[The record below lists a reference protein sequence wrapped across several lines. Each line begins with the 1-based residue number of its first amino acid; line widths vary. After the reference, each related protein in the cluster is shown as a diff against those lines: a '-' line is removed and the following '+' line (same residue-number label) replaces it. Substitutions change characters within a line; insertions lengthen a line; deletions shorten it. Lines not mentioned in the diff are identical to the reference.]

1 MKRINKLLITTIFSA
16 AYSAHADFI
25 PLDLLD
31 SDLNDQ
37 SIYAGGGLTLGNST
51 VVGGNL
57 QGASTVTTGVDT
69 EVIVGGNIEA
79 RTTAT
84 TGADSKVGGY
94 IQAGTTVNTGVGS
107 TVFGNI
113 YSGTTTGT
121 GATSTVKGSI
131 EAGGLYSAGIGA
143 TVVGPI
149 SDNLASDPSYEAP
162 TVKIQKTQLDAVQQT
177 LNDLGTTLGSTS
189 RDITFGVAD
198 ETLTS
203 GIYDSGNYLSIR
215 AGITLTL
222 DGENKDGD
230 FLFNIHNY
238 LEFAAGAKIELINF
252 TDNSRVI
259 WNVIG
264 GYAQAAADVNI
275 RGFIFAKGYVLT
287 GVRTTIKGVGS
298 FCGGAFSVNDTVS
311 FGADNI
317 IGEQNC
323 KVTNFLVAPDHF
335 VISHDNS
342 GIHCAA
348 ETVSVTAK
356 NADGT
361 TLTSYTGT
369 ITLDTQ
375 TGNGSWSL
383 SSGSGTL
390 TDGTADD
397 GLATYAYA
405 AGDNGVSTFAL
416 DYSEGT
422 ATFDIDA
429 YDGAVRDDDSEGDI
443 TFAASGFI
451 LSPAEVTVAGTFNDI
466 FPTQISATDFPVHI
480 TAFGTTA
487 TDPTCGIIET
497 YTGNKSIGFL
507 GSYQNPTSGTI
518 ALTINGTDI
527 AMTGAATLRSINF
540 SSGKAEVTAN
550 YRDAG
555 IVPFSV
561 TDSTG
566 VNTITETTNNFVV
579 KPAEFVFSNVQRVSD
594 NFPNPAATSAG
605 GGVFIA
611 AGEDFNVTVSAENSL
626 GQVTPNYGNET
637 LADGIRLTRALV
649 EPSGAGG
656 TPSGTPGTLT
666 GALSKQSGGVFA
678 GTFSWDEVG
687 IISLT
692 AQVTDNDYLGTG
704 DITKLLSHVGRFIP
718 HHFTLGG
725 LINGELED
733 ACIADSFTY
742 SGQSIGYDTL
752 LTTPGFTITARSE
765 SGAPTTNYTGL
776 FGKLGAGSATV
787 PEINADGTQN
797 GSDGTTPM
805 VISNGQAAKVHT
817 DSGAGVHS
825 YTLGADTFS
834 YVRNANALIGAFDS
848 DINIAITSVIDGD
861 SVSSTF
867 SSANILSPA
876 STNIRYG
883 RISMKNAHGSELI
896 ALEIPA
902 TIEIYDDSF
911 SSFIP
916 HSADT
921 CTTAP
926 TYTVTDI
933 DATDDL
939 DATTLTHSISANSSG
954 RFVVT
959 LDPPGAGLAGGALVT
974 LDAPPHL
981 EFNHGAASDPEPSAK
996 GTFGIYKSNPVQIY
1010 IQQTY
1015 Q

>member
-16 AYSAHADFI
+16 ASSAHADFI

-79 RTTAT
+79 GTTAT

-259 WNVIG
+259 WNAIG

-287 GVRTTIKGVGS
+287 GARTTIKGVGS

-335 VISHDNS
+335 VISHDTS

-375 TGNGSWSL
+375 TGNGRWNL

-429 YDGAVRDDDSEGDI
+429 YDGAVRDDDTEGDI
-443 TFAASGFI
+443 TFAASGFTVTGSA
-451 LSPAEVTVAGTFNDI
+451 LSNPPQNPINLPIGTQTAGTAFNVYLAAYG
-466 FPTQISATDFPVHI
+466 TKATDSQ
-480 TAFGTTA
+480 
-487 TDPTCGIIET
+487 CGIIET
-497 YTGNKSIGFL
+497 YTGNKIISLTTTHVNPSNVTLSATGGDAIAFTNGQAVVSTKYKDVGLIQL
-507 GSYQNPTSGTI
+507 GASDGTI
-518 ALTINGTDI
+518 
-527 AMTGAATLRSINF
+527 
-540 SSGKAEVTAN
+540 SGN
-550 YRDAG
+550 
-555 IVPFSV
+555 SN
-561 TDSTG
+561 S
-566 VNTITETTNNFVV
+566 FVV
-579 KPAEFVFSNVQRVSD
+579 KPASFAIAPADSPFIATGPADSNIY
-594 NFPNPAATSAG
+594 TSAG
-605 GGVFIA
+605 TN
-611 AGEDFNVTVSAENSL
+611 FNITVTAKDSEGST
-626 GQVTPNYGNET
+626 TPNYGNET
-637 LADGIRLTRALV
+637 SIETIALSHTLAKPVGGASGILSTSLNKTG
-649 EPSGAGG
+649 SGIY
-656 TPSGTPGTLT
+656 SGT
-666 GALSKQSGGVFA
+666 ANWS
-678 GTFSWDEVG
+678 EVG
-687 IISLT
+687 IINLIAT
-692 AQVTDNDYLGTG
+692 VGDADYLGTG
-704 DITKLLSHVGRFIP
+704 NVTTTLINVGRFIP
-718 HHFTLGG
+718 
-725 LINGELED
+725 
-733 ACIADSFTY
+733 ASFE
-742 SGQSIGYDTL
+742 
-752 LTTPGFTITARSE
+752 ITATNGSLENTCTSPGLAPFSYIGQEFGYLITPSFMVTAKNALGTRTTTVNYRDDFIKLTNGSITSNTVTADTDPINSLGIFHNPASMSIPSDGKGDGIITYTFGDDKYRYGPDPTSLSYSKAANSE
-765 SGAPTTNYTGL
+765 VSPFTANIDRYITDVTDGEVSTSFVSPGVHFDL
-776 FGKLGAGSATV
+776 FG
-787 PEINADGTQN
+787 N
-797 GSDGTTPM
+797 
-805 VISNGQAAKVHT
+805 
-817 DSGAGVHS
+817 
-825 YTLGADTFS
+825 TLRF
-834 YVRNANALIGAFDS
+834 
-848 DINIAITSVIDGD
+848 
-861 SVSSTF
+861 
-867 SSANILSPA
+867 
-876 STNIRYG
+876 G
-883 RISMKNAHGSELI
+883 RIKMSNIHGSELT
-896 ALEIPA
+896 ALQMPMVVEYFTGSGYTQNA
-902 TIEIYDDSF
+902 DDNN
-911 SSFIP
+911 
-916 HSADT
+916 
-921 CTTAP
+921 CTQIT
-926 TYTVTDI
+926 TGDLTVTHNLRSSVTPTVSVTI
-933 DATDDL
+933 Q
-939 DATTLTHSISANSSG
+939 NSELG
-954 RFVVT
+954 NHGVT
-959 LDPPGAGLAGGALVT
+959 LNPPGAGLDGNVVVSPN
-974 LDAPPHL
+974 LDKWL
-981 EFNHGAASDPEPSAK
+981 RYDWDGNNLFDNDPVAT
-996 GTFGIYKSNPVQIY
+996 GTFGIFKGDPVNIY
-1010 IQQTY
+1010 MQQTY